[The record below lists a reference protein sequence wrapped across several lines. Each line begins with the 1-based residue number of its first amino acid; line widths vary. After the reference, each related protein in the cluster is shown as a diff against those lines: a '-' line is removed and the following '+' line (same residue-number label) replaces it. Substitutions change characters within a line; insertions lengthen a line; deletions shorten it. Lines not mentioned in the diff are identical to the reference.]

1 MIKTPDADQQAMAL
15 VEQWRKSRPWYVDS
29 IGALAGSALG
39 LGAGLQLLFPATQG
53 TMIAHRET
61 GWEHPLRLRI
71 MEALEKSPGVHFRE
85 LQRRLSA
92 ANGTLRHHLDIMSK
106 EGVITVVPV
115 NGRTCYYFG
124 APAQVEILEGTGV
137 TDNQRAAAMMPVGLS
152 EVQKVVVARLTEGQG
167 PESQAQLARD
177 LGRSRAS
184 VHSAISVLR
193 ERGILSQSGL
203 SLAPH
208 LIGLRRSN
216 VDYPWLDIR
225 VECS

>member
-1 MIKTPDADQQAMAL
+1 MLTSVIMAL
-15 VEQWRKSRPWYVDS
+15 VDQWKISRPWYVDS
-29 IGALAGSALG
+29 IGALAGAALG
-39 LGAGLQLLFPATQG
+39 LGGGFQLLFPATQG

-71 MEALEKSPGVHFRE
+71 VESLERSPGIHFRE

-92 ANGTLRHHLDIMSK
+92 ANGTLRHHLDTLTK
-106 EGVITVVPV
+106 EGDVTVVPV

-137 TDNQRAAAMMPVGLS
+137 TDDSRAAAMMPVGLS
-152 EVQKVVVARLTEGQG
+152 EVQRVVVARLTEDED
-167 PESQAQLARD
+167 PASQAQLARD

-193 ERGILSQSGL
+193 KRGILDQTGL

-208 LIGLRRSN
+208 LNGLRRSK
-216 VDYPWLDIR
+216 VEYPWLDIR
-225 VECS
+225 VDCS

>member
-1 MIKTPDADQQAMAL
+1 MAL
-15 VEQWRKSRPWYVDS
+15 VDQWRFSRPWYLDS
-29 IGALAGSALG
+29 IGAIAGAALG
-39 LGAGLQLLFPATQG
+39 IGGSVQLLFPAAQG

-71 MEALEKSPGVHFRE
+71 VDILEKSPGIHFRE
-85 LQRRLSA
+85 LQRRLDA
-92 ANGTLRHHLDIMSK
+92 ANGTLRHHLDILTK
-106 EGVITVVPV
+106 EGVVTIVPV

-137 TDNQRAAAMMPVGLS
+137 TDDIRAASMMPVGLS
-152 EVQKVVVARLTEGQG
+152 EVQKVVVARLTEQDS

-193 ERGILSQSGL
+193 ERGILNQSGL
-203 SLAPH
+203 ELAPH
-208 LIGLRRSN
+208 LNGLKRSS

-225 VECS
+225 VDCS

>member
-1 MIKTPDADQQAMAL
+1 MAL
-15 VEQWRKSRPWYVDS
+15 VDQWRFSRPWYLDS
-29 IGALAGSALG
+29 IGAIAGAALG
-39 LGAGLQLLFPATQG
+39 IGGSVQLLFPAAQG

-71 MEALEKSPGVHFRE
+71 VDTLEKSPGIHFRE
-85 LQRRLSA
+85 LQRRLDA
-92 ANGTLRHHLDIMSK
+92 ANGTLRHHLDILTK
-106 EGVITVVPV
+106 EGVVTIVPV

-137 TDNQRAAAMMPVGLS
+137 TDDVRAASMMPVGLS
-152 EVQKVVVARLTEGQG
+152 EVQKVVVARLTEQDS

-193 ERGILSQSGL
+193 ERGILNQSGL
-203 SLAPH
+203 ELAPH
-208 LIGLRRSN
+208 LNGLKRNS

-225 VECS
+225 VDCS

>member
-1 MIKTPDADQQAMAL
+1 VALFDQWKA
-15 VEQWRKSRPWYVDS
+15 SRPWYVDS
-29 IGALAGSALG
+29 IGALAGATLG
-39 LGAGLQLLFPATQG
+39 LGGVFQLLFPVAQG

-71 MEALEKSPGVHFRE
+71 IETLEKSPGIHFRE

-92 ANGTLRHHLDIMSK
+92 ANGTLRHHLDSLTK
-106 EGVITVVPV
+106 EGIVTVVPV

-137 TDNQRAAAMMPVGLS
+137 IDDSRAAAMMPVGLS
-152 EVQKVVVARLTEGQG
+152 EVQRVVVARLTEGEG

-193 ERGILSQSGL
+193 KRGIVNPSGL

-208 LIGLRRSN
+208 LDGLRRSK
-216 VDYPWLDIR
+216 VEYPWLDIR
-225 VECS
+225 VDCS

>member
-1 MIKTPDADQQAMAL
+1 MLTIEIMAL
-15 VEQWRKSRPWYVDS
+15 FDQWKATRPWYVDS
-29 IGALAGSALG
+29 IGALGGAALG
-39 LGAGLQLLFPATQG
+39 LGGGFQLLFPAAQG

-61 GWEHPLRLRI
+61 GWEHPLRIRI
-71 MEALEKSPGVHFRE
+71 IETLEKSPGIHFRE

-92 ANGTLRHHLDIMSK
+92 ANGTLRHHLDSLTK
-106 EGVITVVPV
+106 EGIVTVVPV

-137 TDNQRAAAMMPVGLS
+137 TDDSRAAAMMPVGLS
-152 EVQKVVVARLTEGQG
+152 EVQRVVVSRLTEEVG
-167 PESQAQLARD
+167 PKSQAQLARD

-193 ERGILSQSGL
+193 KRGIVNQSGL

-208 LIGLRRSN
+208 LVGLRRSN
-216 VDYPWLDIR
+216 VEYPWLDIR
-225 VECS
+225 VDCS

>member
-1 MIKTPDADQQAMAL
+1 MLTNVIMAL
-15 VEQWRKSRPWYVDS
+15 VDQWKISRPWYVDS
-29 IGALAGSALG
+29 IGALAGAALG
-39 LGAGLQLLFPATQG
+39 LGGGFQLLFPATQG

-71 MEALEKSPGVHFRE
+71 VEALERSPGIHFRE

-92 ANGTLRHHLDIMSK
+92 ANGTLRHHLDTLTK
-106 EGVITVVPV
+106 EGVVTVVPV

-137 TDNQRAAAMMPVGLS
+137 IDDSRAAAMMPVGLS
-152 EVQKVVVARLTEGQG
+152 EVQRVVVARLTEDED
-167 PESQAQLARD
+167 PASQAQLARD

-193 ERGILSQSGL
+193 KRGILDQTGL

-208 LIGLRRSN
+208 LNGLRRSK
-216 VDYPWLDIR
+216 VEYPWLDIR
-225 VECS
+225 VDCS

>member
-1 MIKTPDADQQAMAL
+1 MLTNVIMAL
-15 VEQWRKSRPWYVDS
+15 VDQWKISRPWYVDS
-29 IGALAGSALG
+29 IGALAGAALG
-39 LGAGLQLLFPATQG
+39 LGGGFQLLFPATQG

-71 MEALEKSPGVHFRE
+71 VEALERSPGIHFRE

-92 ANGTLRHHLDIMSK
+92 ANGTLRHHLDTLTK
-106 EGVITVVPV
+106 EGVVTVVPV

-137 TDNQRAAAMMPVGLS
+137 TDDSRAAAMMPVGLS
-152 EVQKVVVARLTEGQG
+152 EVQRVVVARLTEDED
-167 PESQAQLARD
+167 PVSQAQLARD

-193 ERGILSQSGL
+193 KRGILDQTGL

-208 LIGLRRSN
+208 LNGLRRSK
-216 VDYPWLDIR
+216 VEYPWLDIR
-225 VECS
+225 VDCS

>member
-1 MIKTPDADQQAMAL
+1 MLTSVIMAL
-15 VEQWRKSRPWYVDS
+15 VDQWKISRPWYVDS
-29 IGALAGSALG
+29 IGALAGAALG
-39 LGAGLQLLFPATQG
+39 LGGGFQLLFSATQG

-71 MEALEKSPGVHFRE
+71 VEALERSPGIHFRE

-92 ANGTLRHHLDIMSK
+92 ANGTLRHHLDTLTK
-106 EGVITVVPV
+106 EGVVTVVPV

-137 TDNQRAAAMMPVGLS
+137 TDDSRAAAMMPVGLS
-152 EVQKVVVARLTEGQG
+152 EVQRVVVARLTEDED
-167 PESQAQLARD
+167 PASQAQLARD

-193 ERGILSQSGL
+193 KRGILDQTGL

-208 LIGLRRSN
+208 LNGLRRSK
-216 VDYPWLDIR
+216 VEYPWLDIR
-225 VECS
+225 VDCS

>member
-1 MIKTPDADQQAMAL
+1 MLTSEIMAL
-15 VEQWRKSRPWYVDS
+15 FDQWKATRPWYVDS
-29 IGALAGSALG
+29 IGALGGAALG
-39 LGAGLQLLFPATQG
+39 LGGGFQLLFPVAQG

-61 GWEHPLRLRI
+61 GWEHPLRIRI
-71 MEALEKSPGVHFRE
+71 IETLVKSPGIHFRE

-92 ANGTLRHHLDIMSK
+92 ANGTLRHHLDSLTK
-106 EGVITVVPV
+106 EGIVTVVPV

-137 TDNQRAAAMMPVGLS
+137 TDDSRAAAMMPVGLS
-152 EVQKVVVARLTEGQG
+152 EVQRVVVSRLTEEVG
-167 PESQAQLARD
+167 PKSQAQLARD

-193 ERGILSQSGL
+193 KRGIVSQSGL

-208 LIGLRRSN
+208 LVGLRRSN
-216 VDYPWLDIR
+216 VEYPWLDIR
-225 VECS
+225 VDCS

>member
-1 MIKTPDADQQAMAL
+1 MAL
-15 VEQWRKSRPWYVDS
+15 VDQWRVSRPWYLDS
-29 IGALAGSALG
+29 IGAIAGAALG
-39 LGAGLQLLFPATQG
+39 IGGSVQLLFPAAQG

-71 MEALEKSPGVHFRE
+71 VDILEKSPGIHFRE
-85 LQRRLSA
+85 LQRRLDA
-92 ANGTLRHHLDIMSK
+92 ANGTLRHHLDILTK
-106 EGVITVVPV
+106 EGVVTIVPV

-137 TDNQRAAAMMPVGLS
+137 TDDVRAASMMPVGLS
-152 EVQKVVVARLTEGQG
+152 EVQKVVVARLTEQDS

-193 ERGILSQSGL
+193 ERGILNQSGL
-203 SLAPH
+203 ELAPH
-208 LIGLRRSN
+208 LNGLKRSS

-225 VECS
+225 VDCS

>member
-1 MIKTPDADQQAMAL
+1 MLTREIMAL
-15 VEQWRKSRPWYVDS
+15 FDQWKATRPWYVDS
-29 IGALAGSALG
+29 IGALGGAALG
-39 LGAGLQLLFPATQG
+39 LGGGFQLLFPAAQG

-61 GWEHPLRLRI
+61 GWEHPLRIRI
-71 MEALEKSPGVHFRE
+71 IETLEKSPGIHFRE

-92 ANGTLRHHLDIMSK
+92 ANGTLRHHLDSLTK
-106 EGVITVVPV
+106 EGIVTVVPV

-137 TDNQRAAAMMPVGLS
+137 TDDSRAAAMMPVGLS
-152 EVQKVVVARLTEGQG
+152 EVQRVVVARLTEEKG
-167 PESQAQLARD
+167 PKSQAQLARD

-193 ERGILSQSGL
+193 KRGIVNQSGL

-208 LIGLRRSN
+208 LVGLRRSN
-216 VDYPWLDIR
+216 VEYPWLDIR
-225 VECS
+225 VDCS

>member
-1 MIKTPDADQQAMAL
+1 MAL
-15 VEQWRKSRPWYVDS
+15 VDQWRFSRPWYLDS
-29 IGALAGSALG
+29 IGAIAGAALG
-39 LGAGLQLLFPATQG
+39 IGGSVQLLFPAAQG

-71 MEALEKSPGVHFRE
+71 VDTLEKSPGIHFRE
-85 LQRRLSA
+85 LQRRLDA
-92 ANGTLRHHLDIMSK
+92 ANGTLRHHLDILTK
-106 EGVITVVPV
+106 EGVVTIVPV

-137 TDNQRAAAMMPVGLS
+137 TDDVRAASMMPVGLS
-152 EVQKVVVARLTEGQG
+152 EVQKVVVARLTEQDS

-193 ERGILSQSGL
+193 ERGILKQSGL
-203 SLAPH
+203 ELAPH
-208 LIGLRRSN
+208 LNGLKRSS

-225 VECS
+225 VDCS

>member
-1 MIKTPDADQQAMAL
+1 MLTTEIMAL
-15 VEQWRKSRPWYVDS
+15 FDQWKATRPWYVDS
-29 IGALAGSALG
+29 IGALGGAAIG
-39 LGAGLQLLFPATQG
+39 LGGGFQLLFPAAQG

-61 GWEHPLRLRI
+61 GWEHPLRIRI
-71 MEALEKSPGVHFRE
+71 IETLEKSPGIHFRE

-92 ANGTLRHHLDIMSK
+92 ANGTLRHHLDSLTK
-106 EGVITVVPV
+106 EGIVTVVPV

-137 TDNQRAAAMMPVGLS
+137 TDDSRAAAMMPVGLS
-152 EVQKVVVARLTEGQG
+152 EVQRVVVARLTEEKG
-167 PESQAQLARD
+167 PKSQAQLARD

-193 ERGILSQSGL
+193 KRGIVNQSGL

-208 LIGLRRSN
+208 LVGLRRSN
-216 VDYPWLDIR
+216 VEYPWLDIR

>member
-1 MIKTPDADQQAMAL
+1 MAL
-15 VEQWRKSRPWYVDS
+15 VDQWRFSRPWYLDS
-29 IGALAGSALG
+29 IGAIAGAALG
-39 LGAGLQLLFPATQG
+39 IGGSLQLLFPAAQG

-71 MEALEKSPGVHFRE
+71 VDILEKSPGIHFRE
-85 LQRRLSA
+85 LQRRLDA
-92 ANGTLRHHLDIMSK
+92 ANGTLRHHLDILTK
-106 EGVITVVPV
+106 EGVVTIVPV

-137 TDNQRAAAMMPVGLS
+137 TDDIRAASMMPVGLS
-152 EVQKVVVARLTEGQG
+152 EVQKVVVARLTEQDS

-193 ERGILSQSGL
+193 ERGILNQSGL
-203 SLAPH
+203 ELAPH
-208 LIGLRRSN
+208 LNGLKRSS

-225 VECS
+225 VDCS

>member
-1 MIKTPDADQQAMAL
+1 MLTREIMAL
-15 VEQWRKSRPWYVDS
+15 FDQWKATRPWYVDS
-29 IGALAGSALG
+29 IGALGGAALG
-39 LGAGLQLLFPATQG
+39 LGGGFQLLFPAAQG

-61 GWEHPLRLRI
+61 GWEHPLRIRI
-71 MEALEKSPGVHFRE
+71 IETLEKSPGIHFRE

-92 ANGTLRHHLDIMSK
+92 ANGTLRHHLDSLTK
-106 EGVITVVPV
+106 EGIVTVVPV

-137 TDNQRAAAMMPVGLS
+137 TDDSRAAAMMPVGLS
-152 EVQKVVVARLTEGQG
+152 EVQRVVVARLTEEEG
-167 PESQAQLARD
+167 PKSQAQLARD

-193 ERGILSQSGL
+193 KRGIVSQSGL

-208 LIGLRRSN
+208 LVGLRRSN
-216 VDYPWLDIR
+216 VEYPWLDIR
-225 VECS
+225 VDCS

>member
-1 MIKTPDADQQAMAL
+1 MAL
-15 VEQWRKSRPWYVDS
+15 VDQWRFSHPWYLDS
-29 IGALAGSALG
+29 IGAIAGAALG
-39 LGAGLQLLFPATQG
+39 IGGSVQLLFPAAQG
-53 TMIAHRET
+53 TMVAHRET

-71 MEALEKSPGVHFRE
+71 VDTLEKSPGIHFRE
-85 LQRRLSA
+85 LQRRLDA
-92 ANGTLRHHLDIMSK
+92 ANGTLRHHLDILTK
-106 EGVITVVPV
+106 EGVVTIVPV

-137 TDNQRAAAMMPVGLS
+137 TDDIRAASMMPVGLS
-152 EVQKVVVARLTEGQG
+152 EVQKVVVARLTEQDS

-193 ERGILSQSGL
+193 ERGILNQSGL
-203 SLAPH
+203 ELAPH
-208 LIGLRRSN
+208 LNGLKRSS

-225 VECS
+225 VDCS

>member
-1 MIKTPDADQQAMAL
+1 MAL
-15 VEQWRKSRPWYVDS
+15 VDQWKASRPWYVDS
-29 IGALAGSALG
+29 IGALTGAALG
-39 LGAGLQLLFPATQG
+39 LGAGFQLLFPAAQG

-71 MEALEKSPGVHFRE
+71 IETLEKSPGIHFRE
-85 LQRRLSA
+85 LQRRLSV
-92 ANGTLRHHLDIMSK
+92 ANGTLRHHLDSLTK
-106 EGVITVVPV
+106 EGIVTVVPV

-137 TDNQRAAAMMPVGLS
+137 TDDSRAAAMMPVGLS
-152 EVQKVVVARLTEGQG
+152 EVQRVVVARLTEEEG
-167 PESQAQLARD
+167 PKSQAQLARD

-193 ERGILSQSGL
+193 KRGIVTQSGL
-203 SLAPH
+203 TLAPH

-216 VDYPWLDIR
+216 VEYPWLDIR
-225 VECS
+225 VDCS

>member
-1 MIKTPDADQQAMAL
+1 MAL
-15 VEQWRKSRPWYVDS
+15 VDQWRFSRPWYLDS
-29 IGALAGSALG
+29 IGAIAGAALG
-39 LGAGLQLLFPATQG
+39 IGGSVQLLFPAAQG

-71 MEALEKSPGVHFRE
+71 VDILEKSPGIHFRE
-85 LQRRLSA
+85 LQRRLDA
-92 ANGTLRHHLDIMSK
+92 ANGTLRHHLDILTK
-106 EGVITVVPV
+106 EGVVTIVPV

-137 TDNQRAAAMMPVGLS
+137 TDDVRAASMMPVGLS
-152 EVQKVVVARLTEGQG
+152 EVQKVVVARLTEQDS

-193 ERGILSQSGL
+193 ERGILNQSGL
-203 SLAPH
+203 ELAPH
-208 LIGLRRSN
+208 LNGLKRSS

-225 VECS
+225 VDCS

>member
-1 MIKTPDADQQAMAL
+1 MAL
-15 VEQWRKSRPWYVDS
+15 VDQWRFSRPWYLDS
-29 IGALAGSALG
+29 IGAIAGAALG
-39 LGAGLQLLFPATQG
+39 IGGSLQLLFPAAQG

-71 MEALEKSPGVHFRE
+71 VNTLEKSPGIHFRE
-85 LQRRLSA
+85 LQRRLDA
-92 ANGTLRHHLDIMSK
+92 ANGTLRHHLDILTK
-106 EGVITVVPV
+106 EGVVTIVPV

-137 TDNQRAAAMMPVGLS
+137 TDDVRAASMMPVGLS
-152 EVQKVVVARLTEGQG
+152 EVQKVVVARLTEQDS

-193 ERGILSQSGL
+193 ERGILNQSGL
-203 SLAPH
+203 ELAPH
-208 LIGLRRSN
+208 LNGLKRSS

-225 VECS
+225 VDCS

>member
-1 MIKTPDADQQAMAL
+1 MLTIEIMAL
-15 VEQWRKSRPWYVDS
+15 FDQWKATRPWYVDS
-29 IGALAGSALG
+29 IGALGGAALG
-39 LGAGLQLLFPATQG
+39 LGGGFQLLFPAAQG

-61 GWEHPLRLRI
+61 GWEHPLRIRI
-71 MEALEKSPGVHFRE
+71 IETLGKSPGIHFRE

-92 ANGTLRHHLDIMSK
+92 ANGTLRHHLDSLTK
-106 EGVITVVPV
+106 EGIVTVVPV

-137 TDNQRAAAMMPVGLS
+137 TDDSRAAAMMPVGLS
-152 EVQKVVVARLTEGQG
+152 EVQRVVVARLTEEKG
-167 PESQAQLARD
+167 PKSQAQLARD

-193 ERGILSQSGL
+193 KRGIVNQSGL

-208 LIGLRRSN
+208 LVGLRRSN
-216 VDYPWLDIR
+216 VEYPWLDIR
-225 VECS
+225 VDCS

>member
-1 MIKTPDADQQAMAL
+1 MAL
-15 VEQWRKSRPWYVDS
+15 VDQWRFSRPWYLDS
-29 IGALAGSALG
+29 IGAIAGAALG
-39 LGAGLQLLFPATQG
+39 IGGSLQLLFPAAQG

-71 MEALEKSPGVHFRE
+71 VDTLEKSPGIHFRE
-85 LQRRLSA
+85 LQRRLDA
-92 ANGTLRHHLDIMSK
+92 ANGTLRHHLDILTK
-106 EGVITVVPV
+106 EGVVTIVPV

-137 TDNQRAAAMMPVGLS
+137 TDDIRAASMMPVGLS
-152 EVQKVVVARLTEGQG
+152 EVQKVVVARLTEQDS

-193 ERGILSQSGL
+193 ERGILNQSGL
-203 SLAPH
+203 ELAPH
-208 LIGLRRSN
+208 LNGLKRSS

-225 VECS
+225 VDCS

>member
-1 MIKTPDADQQAMAL
+1 MLTIEIMAL
-15 VEQWRKSRPWYVDS
+15 FDQWKATRPWYVDS
-29 IGALAGSALG
+29 IGALGGAALG
-39 LGAGLQLLFPATQG
+39 LGGGFQLLFPVAQG

-61 GWEHPLRLRI
+61 GWEHPLRIRI
-71 MEALEKSPGVHFRE
+71 IETLEKSPGIHFRE

-92 ANGTLRHHLDIMSK
+92 ANGTLRHHLDSLTK
-106 EGVITVVPV
+106 EGIVTVVPV

-137 TDNQRAAAMMPVGLS
+137 TDDSRDAAMMPVGLS
-152 EVQKVVVARLTEGQG
+152 EVQRVVVARLTEEEG
-167 PESQAQLARD
+167 PKSQAQLARD

-193 ERGILSQSGL
+193 KRGIVNQSGL

-208 LIGLRRSN
+208 LVGLRRSN
-216 VDYPWLDIR
+216 VEYPWLDIR
-225 VECS
+225 VDCS

>member
-1 MIKTPDADQQAMAL
+1 MLTSVIMAL
-15 VEQWRKSRPWYVDS
+15 VDQWKISRPWYVDS
-29 IGALAGSALG
+29 IGALAGAALG
-39 LGAGLQLLFPATQG
+39 LGGGFQLLFPATQG

-71 MEALEKSPGVHFRE
+71 VEALERSPGIHFRE

-92 ANGTLRHHLDIMSK
+92 ANGTLRHHLDTLAK
-106 EGVITVVPV
+106 EGVVTVVPV

-137 TDNQRAAAMMPVGLS
+137 TDDSRAAAMMPVGLS
-152 EVQKVVVARLTEGQG
+152 EVQRVVVARLTEDED
-167 PESQAQLARD
+167 PASQAQLARD

-193 ERGILSQSGL
+193 KRGILDQTGL

-208 LIGLRRSN
+208 LNGLRRSK
-216 VDYPWLDIR
+216 VEYPWLDIR
-225 VECS
+225 VDCS

>member
-1 MIKTPDADQQAMAL
+1 MLTVEIMAL
-15 VEQWRKSRPWYVDS
+15 FDQWKATRPWYVDS
-29 IGALAGSALG
+29 IGALGGAALG
-39 LGAGLQLLFPATQG
+39 LGGGFQLLFPAAQG

-61 GWEHPLRLRI
+61 GWEHPLRIRI
-71 MEALEKSPGVHFRE
+71 IETLEKSPGIHFRE

-92 ANGTLRHHLDIMSK
+92 ANGTLRHHLDSLTK
-106 EGVITVVPV
+106 EGIVTVVPV

-137 TDNQRAAAMMPVGLS
+137 TDDSRAAAMMPVGLS
-152 EVQKVVVARLTEGQG
+152 EVQRVVVARLTEEKG
-167 PESQAQLARD
+167 PKSQAQLARD

-193 ERGILSQSGL
+193 KRGIVNQSGL

-208 LIGLRRSN
+208 LVGLRRSN
-216 VDYPWLDIR
+216 VEYPWLDIR
-225 VECS
+225 VDCS

>member
-1 MIKTPDADQQAMAL
+1 MLTTEIMAL
-15 VEQWRKSRPWYVDS
+15 FDQWKATRPWYVDS
-29 IGALAGSALG
+29 IGALGGAALG
-39 LGAGLQLLFPATQG
+39 LGGGFQLLFPAAQG

-61 GWEHPLRLRI
+61 GWEHPLRIRI
-71 MEALEKSPGVHFRE
+71 IETLEKSPGIHFRE

-92 ANGTLRHHLDIMSK
+92 ANGTLRHHLDSLTK
-106 EGVITVVPV
+106 EGIVTVVPV

-137 TDNQRAAAMMPVGLS
+137 TDDSRAAAMMPVGLS
-152 EVQKVVVARLTEGQG
+152 EVQRVVVARLTEEKG
-167 PESQAQLARD
+167 PKSQAQLARD

-193 ERGILSQSGL
+193 KRGIVNQSGL

-208 LIGLRRSN
+208 LVGLRRSN
-216 VDYPWLDIR
+216 VEYPWLDIR
-225 VECS
+225 VDCS

>member
-1 MIKTPDADQQAMAL
+1 MAL
-15 VEQWRKSRPWYVDS
+15 VDQWRFSRPWYLDS
-29 IGALAGSALG
+29 IGAIAGAALG
-39 LGAGLQLLFPATQG
+39 IGGSVQLLFPAAQG

-71 MEALEKSPGVHFRE
+71 VNTLEKSPGIHFRE
-85 LQRRLSA
+85 LQRRLDA
-92 ANGTLRHHLDIMSK
+92 ANGTLRHHLDILTK
-106 EGVITVVPV
+106 EGVVTIVPV

-137 TDNQRAAAMMPVGLS
+137 TDDIRAASMMPVGLS
-152 EVQKVVVARLTEGQG
+152 EVQKVVVARLTEQDSS
-167 PESQAQLARD
+167 ESQAQLARD

-193 ERGILSQSGL
+193 ERGILNQSGL
-203 SLAPH
+203 ELAPH
-208 LIGLRRSN
+208 LNGLKRSS

-225 VECS
+225 VDCS

>member
-1 MIKTPDADQQAMAL
+1 MAL
-15 VEQWRKSRPWYVDS
+15 VDQWRFSRPWYLDS
-29 IGALAGSALG
+29 IGAIAGAALG
-39 LGAGLQLLFPATQG
+39 IGGSVQLLFPAAQG

-71 MEALEKSPGVHFRE
+71 VDTLEKSPGIHFRE
-85 LQRRLSA
+85 LQRRLDA
-92 ANGTLRHHLDIMSK
+92 ANGTLRHHLDILTK
-106 EGVITVVPV
+106 EGVVTIVPV

-137 TDNQRAAAMMPVGLS
+137 TDDVRAASMMPVGLS
-152 EVQKVVVARLTEGQG
+152 EVQKVVVARLTEQDS

-193 ERGILSQSGL
+193 ERGILNQSGL
-203 SLAPH
+203 ELAPH
-208 LIGLRRSN
+208 LNGLKRSS

-225 VECS
+225 VDCS

>member
-1 MIKTPDADQQAMAL
+1 MAL
-15 VEQWRKSRPWYVDS
+15 VDQWRFSRPWYLDS
-29 IGALAGSALG
+29 IGAIAGAALG
-39 LGAGLQLLFPATQG
+39 IGGSVQLLFPAAQG

-71 MEALEKSPGVHFRE
+71 VDTLEKSPGIHFRE
-85 LQRRLSA
+85 LQRRLDA
-92 ANGTLRHHLDIMSK
+92 ANGTLRHHLDILTK
-106 EGVITVVPV
+106 EGVVTIVPV

-137 TDNQRAAAMMPVGLS
+137 TDDIRAASMMPVGLS
-152 EVQKVVVARLTEGQG
+152 EVQKVVVARLTEQDS

-193 ERGILSQSGL
+193 ERGILNQSGL
-203 SLAPH
+203 ELAPH
-208 LIGLRRSN
+208 LNGLKRSS

-225 VECS
+225 VDCS

>member
-1 MIKTPDADQQAMAL
+1 MLTNEIMAL
-15 VEQWRKSRPWYVDS
+15 FDQWKATRPWYVDS
-29 IGALAGSALG
+29 IGALGGAALG
-39 LGAGLQLLFPATQG
+39 LGGGFQLLFPAAQG

-61 GWEHPLRLRI
+61 GWEHPLRIRI
-71 MEALEKSPGVHFRE
+71 IETLEKSPGIHFRE

-92 ANGTLRHHLDIMSK
+92 ANGTLRHHLDSLTK
-106 EGVITVVPV
+106 EGIVTVVPV

-137 TDNQRAAAMMPVGLS
+137 TDDSRAAAMMPVGLS
-152 EVQKVVVARLTEGQG
+152 EVQRVVVARLTEEEG
-167 PESQAQLARD
+167 PKSQAQLARD

-193 ERGILSQSGL
+193 KRGIVTQSGL
-203 SLAPH
+203 TLAPH

-216 VDYPWLDIR
+216 VEYPWLDIR
-225 VECS
+225 VDCS